1 MAIRTVAKT
10 CKQIISLLVLM
21 TSVSAASVT
30 NVVTLKD
37 VFEAAN
43 AIRANPSSYANVV
56 KTLIRDQQDADGVIW
71 TWGSV
76 GLAFNEGTAAVD
88 EAITFL
94 QNATPKPALTLDQGL
109 VRSSWEHSK
118 YQVEI
123 N

>member
-1 MAIRTVAKT
+1 MKFKKAQSIKPTHRDTLSIALTLGVT
-10 CKQIISLLVLM
+10 M
-21 TSVSAASVT
+21 TMVFTASSS

-56 KTLIRDQQDADGVIW
+56 KTQIRDKQDANGVIW
-71 TWGSV
+71 EW

-94 QNATPKPALTLDQGL
+94 QNASPKPALTLDQGL
-109 VRSSWEHSK
+109 TRSSWEHSE
-118 YQVEI
+118 Y
-123 N
+123 